1 MKNLFNRYGI
11 YADPKYL
18 KIAWV
23 LMGLVALI
31 LAGGAPTGPA
41 GPGGGG

>member
-1 MKNLFNRYGI
+1 MKNHLARF
-11 YADPKYL
+11 ADPKYM

-23 LMGLVALI
+23 LMGIVALI

-41 GPGGGG
+41 GPGG

>member
-1 MKNLFNRYGI
+1 MKNLI
-11 YADPKYL
+11 TKYADPRCA

-23 LMGLVALI
+23 LIGLVGII

-41 GPGGGG
+41 GPSG